1 MASVIENQYI
11 AKRNKSSPCNYKSAG
26 YNSGFMDQFKQ
37 KPYSR
42 KTSSQKRGYSSKR
55 NLPSGKGNP
64 SIFGSLKEKRGFSFP
79 VPSPMTL
86 AVIAA
91 TIVISLIVLNWE
103 GIRSYAPDDYIFK
116 PGKDNSNGEISMKY
130 AITGVP
136 GITQIIEEVEESQ
149 TSDDIAHTDESS
161 KLVDAFQ
168 WLQYRVQKGDS
179 VSLIAQKFGISKDAV
194 IASNEIRNARRLQE
208 GAVLRIP
215 NIDGIPHII
224 KNGDNLS
231 KISTHYNVPLEV
243 ILDVNDISSDTIQT
257 GEILF
262 IPGARMDDM
271 DLRLSLGDLFIYPVP
286 KVMTSAYGWRKD
298 PINGEQTFHSGI
310 DLRANTGTPVKA
322 AMDGVVSVTAV
333 NRVYGNYII
342 ISHSNGYKTLYAHL
356 SVFSVKQ
363 GDKVIQGRK
372 IAESGNTG
380 LSTGPH
386 LHFSIYD
393 KNGKLVNPV
402 DLLN

>member
-1 MASVIENQYI
+1 MASVIDNQYI
-11 AKRNKSSPCNYKSAG
+11 AKRNKSSSCNYKSAG
-26 YNSGFMDQFKQ
+26 YNTGFMDQFRQ
-37 KPYSR
+37 NPYSR
-42 KTSSQKRGYSSKR
+42 KTGSQERKYPSKR
-55 NLPSGKGNP
+55 NFPSRKKNP
-64 SIFGSLKEKRGFSFP
+64 SILESLKQKRGFSFT

-91 TIVISLIVLNWE
+91 TIVISLTVLNWE
-103 GIRSYAPDDYIFK
+103 GIRVYAPDDYIFK
-116 PGKDNSNGEISMKY
+116 PGKDNNDGEISMKY

-136 GITQIIEEVEESQ
+136 GITQIKEQ
-149 TSDDIAHTDESS
+149 TETLQINDDTASMDESS
-161 KLVDAFQ
+161 KLVDAFK

-224 KNGDNLS
+224 KKGDNLS
-231 KISTHYNVPLEV
+231 QISTFYNVPLEV
-243 ILDVNDISSDTIQT
+243 ILDVNDIRSDTIQA

-322 AMDGVVSVTAV
+322 AMDGIVSVTAV

-393 KNGKLVNPV
+393 KHGKLVNPV